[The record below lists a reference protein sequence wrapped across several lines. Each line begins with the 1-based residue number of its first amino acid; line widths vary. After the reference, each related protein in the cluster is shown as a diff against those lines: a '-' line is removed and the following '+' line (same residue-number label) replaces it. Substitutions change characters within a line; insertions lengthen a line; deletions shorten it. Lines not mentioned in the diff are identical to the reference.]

1 MFEEALDAV
10 RIPQPRGR
18 PRKRPKQLAGDKAY
32 DVRRIRAWLRRHR
45 IVDVIPRKGSSHSV
59 SEDTSGFD
67 REAYRRRNVVERCIG
82 WLKECRRVGTRF
94 EKLAVNDLGMLELAM
109 IQLCLR
115 RLLG

>member
-1 MFEEALDAV
+1 MFEAALEAV

-32 DVRRIRAWLRRHR
+32 DVPRIRAWLRQHR
-45 IVDVIPRKGSSHSV
+45 IKDVIPRKRGSHGESGRA
-59 SEDTSGFD
+59 SGFD

-94 EKLAVNDLGMLELAM
+94 EKLAVNYLAMLKLAM